1 MKILKL
7 NIHNIASIED
17 AEINFEEQPLAQSE
31 VFLIAGKTGSGK
43 STILDAICLAL
54 FDNTPRL
61 NNTNIE
67 GKDPNDKDIS
77 TSSQLQLLRRNTA
90 EGWVK
95 LWFLGSNGKHY
106 ESFWTV
112 ARAYKKVTGSLN
124 LRSRKWFLT
133 IVEDN
138 KQLNKID
145 EIKEEISK
153 AIGLDFSQ
161 FCRTTMLAQGEFTKF
176 LNSKDDDKCAIL
188 EKITGIDIYSKIG
201 AKVFEITK
209 TKKDDYDKALER
221 VNQMEILSDEK
232 IAEIQGNISKLNAEN
247 AELVKRQKEVNDK
260 KTWLEDLTKKTTEA
274 ATAATQLSEAQEK
287 VQSDEFK
294 QQESLVN
301 DWNATIE
308 ARSWLKERN
317 AQAQALKTLEEE
329 MRHHLDTFA
338 TYKQGERAM
347 SQNIDR
353 CRDTLSQQQAMID
366 EQSDKKN
373 IFDQQLAINEKLNT
387 LHNCNQAIAREN
399 EAIDRANALL
409 SGKLKTAKEKAE
421 REHKAKDDVHK
432 TLHDSHASLVKEL
445 EECHIAQLRNRA
457 NEVND
462 TLHNIETAKLVLE
475 NRDTGRQ
482 QVEQKRDAL
491 NDIDEIINDLR
502 AKLEKFKQAKQE
514 ATIAL
519 NSKRET
525 YDKLRESVEQW
536 AKDIRSKLKIGDKC
550 PVCQREITH
559 ALPHEDEINSVFIA
573 ADNDLKQAQDA
584 LDEATN
590 NYNHCDAN
598 IKAQERQKAQ
608 VLKELNTAKTYLENQ
623 EKQLVKACAQ
633 CGITTLNDNILQL
646 LEDKKQKF
654 DAENAEL
661 QTKLAHAEDLE
672 RKAGT
677 ALQDRDNARK
687 ELDKAKQDLDKAS
700 EAITKCTNDID
711 KSRRVISENDK
722 QVKDLSEDISSML
735 GDTTWQHNW
744 KTETQ
749 EFALE
754 LEKLATDYKS
764 LVEKHKNLQ
773 ITLYNLKQEHE
784 NIKESLNAIV
794 GLVPSFKEAQDLP
807 AREIANL
814 LSNAGTLRSQV
825 AATQQQID
833 STTNTHKELGDNLA
847 QFVEQH
853 PSYTTERLTQLAV
866 HSRQDIAQLQQQLQR
881 DKDRVVA
888 CEAAVKLK
896 KNELETH
903 RNNKP
908 ELDVNDTIE
917 SLTAKLNEINGEI
930 HELGEKVGGLNF
942 LLQNDA
948 TNKEKQHELIVES
961 DRRKGIY
968 QQWERLN
975 NLIGDRT
982 GKNFRTIALSYILE
996 NLIQSA
1002 NYYMHTL
1009 SDRYTLNI
1017 QPGSA
1022 VINVV
1027 DAYQGYALRATSTIS
1042 GGESFLVSL
1051 ALALALSDIAQ
1062 QLRVDMLFID
1072 EGFGSLSGEPLQ
1084 KAINTLRTLH
1094 NATGRQVGIISHIEE
1109 LKERIPVQI
1118 QVNQEGNSS
1127 SSTVKV
1133 VSL

>member
-145 EIKEEISK
+145 EIKEEISN

-317 AQAQALKTLEEE
+317 AQAQALKTLVND
-329 MRHHLDTFA
+329 MRHHLDTFS

-347 SQNIDR
+347 SQAIDR

-445 EECHIAQLRNRA
+445 EECHIAQLRNRV

-573 ADNDLKQAQDA
+573 ADNDLNQAQDA
-584 LDEATN
+584 LNEATN

-598 IKAQERQKAQ
+598 IKAQEHQKAQ

-687 ELDKAKQDLDKAS
+687 ELDKAKQDLDKAV
-700 EAITKCTNDID
+700 AQ
-711 KSRRVISENDK
+711 RHHLAA
-722 QVKDLSEDISSML
+722 QLED
-735 GDTTWQHNW
+735 
-744 KTETQ
+744 
-749 EFALE
+749 
-754 LEKLATDYKS
+754 
-764 LVEKHKNLQ
+764 
-773 ITLYNLKQEHE
+773 
-784 NIKESLNAIV
+784 
-794 GLVPSFKEAQDLP
+794 
-807 AREIANL
+807 R
-814 LSNAGTLRSQV
+814 NAGVCT
-825 AATQQQID
+825 
-833 STTNTHKELGDNLA
+833 
-847 QFVEQH
+847 
-853 PSYTTERLTQLAV
+853 
-866 HSRQDIAQLQQQLQR
+866 
-881 DKDRVVA
+881 
-888 CEAAVKLK
+888 
-896 KNELETH
+896 
-903 RNNKP
+903 
-908 ELDVNDTIE
+908 
-917 SLTAKLNEINGEI
+917 
-930 HELGEKVGGLNF
+930 
-942 LLQNDA
+942 
-948 TNKEKQHELIVES
+948 
-961 DRRKGIY
+961 
-968 QQWERLN
+968 
-975 NLIGDRT
+975 
-982 GKNFRTIALSYILE
+982 
-996 NLIQSA
+996 
-1002 NYYMHTL
+1002 
-1009 SDRYTLNI
+1009 
-1017 QPGSA
+1017 
-1022 VINVV
+1022 
-1027 DAYQGYALRATSTIS
+1027 
-1042 GGESFLVSL
+1042 
-1051 ALALALSDIAQ
+1051 
-1062 QLRVDMLFID
+1062 
-1072 EGFGSLSGEPLQ
+1072 
-1084 KAINTLRTLH
+1084 
-1094 NATGRQVGIISHIEE
+1094 
-1109 LKERIPVQI
+1109 
-1118 QVNQEGNSS
+1118 
-1127 SSTVKV
+1127 
-1133 VSL
+1133 

>member
-232 IAEIQGNISKLNAEN
+232 TAEIQGNISKLNAEN

-559 ALPHEDEINSVFIA
+559 ALPHEDEINRFFIA

-598 IKAQERQKAQ
+598 IKAQEHQKAQ

-633 CGITTLNDNILQL
+633 CGITTVNDNTLQL

-700 EAITKCTNDID
+700 EAITQCTNDID
-711 KSRRVISENDK
+711 KSRRVISDNDK

-735 GDTTWQHNW
+735 SDTTWQHNW
-744 KTETQ
+744 KTETL

-773 ITLYNLKQEHE
+773 ITLNNLKQEHE
-784 NIKESLNAIV
+784 NVKESLNAIV

-814 LSNAGTLRSQV
+814 LSKAGTLRSQV

-866 HSRQDIAQLQQQLQR
+866 HSQQDIAQLQQQLQR

-903 RNNKP
+903 RNNMP

-942 LLQNDA
+942 LLKNDA

>member
-1 MKILKL
+1 
-7 NIHNIASIED
+7 
-17 AEINFEEQPLAQSE
+17 
-31 VFLIAGKTGSGK
+31 
-43 STILDAICLAL
+43 
-54 FDNTPRL
+54 
-61 NNTNIE
+61 
-67 GKDPNDKDIS
+67 
-77 TSSQLQLLRRNTA
+77 
-90 EGWVK
+90 
-95 LWFLGSNGKHY
+95 
-106 ESFWTV
+106 
-112 ARAYKKVTGSLN
+112 
-124 LRSRKWFLT
+124 
-133 IVEDN
+133 
-138 KQLNKID
+138 
-145 EIKEEISK
+145 
-153 AIGLDFSQ
+153 
-161 FCRTTMLAQGEFTKF
+161 
-176 LNSKDDDKCAIL
+176 
-188 EKITGIDIYSKIG
+188 
-201 AKVFEITK
+201 
-209 TKKDDYDKALER
+209 
-221 VNQMEILSDEK
+221 
-232 IAEIQGNISKLNAEN
+232 
-247 AELVKRQKEVNDK
+247 
-260 KTWLEDLTKKTTEA
+260 
-274 ATAATQLSEAQEK
+274 
-287 VQSDEFK
+287 
-294 QQESLVN
+294 
-301 DWNATIE
+301 
-308 ARSWLKERN
+308 
-317 AQAQALKTLEEE
+317 
-329 MRHHLDTFA
+329 
-338 TYKQGERAM
+338 
-347 SQNIDR
+347 
-353 CRDTLSQQQAMID
+353 
-366 EQSDKKN
+366 
-373 IFDQQLAINEKLNT
+373 
-387 LHNCNQAIAREN
+387 
-399 EAIDRANALL
+399 
-409 SGKLKTAKEKAE
+409 
-421 REHKAKDDVHK
+421 
-432 TLHDSHASLVKEL
+432 
-445 EECHIAQLRNRA
+445 
-457 NEVND
+457 
-462 TLHNIETAKLVLE
+462 
-475 NRDTGRQ
+475 
-482 QVEQKRDAL
+482 
-491 NDIDEIINDLR
+491 
-502 AKLEKFKQAKQE
+502 
-514 ATIAL
+514 
-519 NSKRET
+519 
-525 YDKLRESVEQW
+525 
-536 AKDIRSKLKIGDKC
+536 
-550 PVCQREITH
+550 
-559 ALPHEDEINSVFIA
+559 
-573 ADNDLKQAQDA
+573 
-584 LDEATN
+584 
-590 NYNHCDAN
+590 
-598 IKAQERQKAQ
+598 
-608 VLKELNTAKTYLENQ
+608 
-623 EKQLVKACAQ
+623 
-633 CGITTLNDNILQL
+633 
-646 LEDKKQKF
+646 
-654 DAENAEL
+654 
-661 QTKLAHAEDLE
+661 
-672 RKAGT
+672 
-677 ALQDRDNARK
+677 
-687 ELDKAKQDLDKAS
+687 
-700 EAITKCTNDID
+700 
-711 KSRRVISENDK
+711 
-722 QVKDLSEDISSML
+722 ML

-744 KTETQ
+744 KTETL

-754 LEKLATDYKS
+754 LKKLATDYKS

-784 NIKESLNAIV
+784 NVIEALNAIV

-814 LSNAGTLRSQV
+814 LSKAGTLRSQV

-930 HELGEKVGGLNF
+930 LELGEKVGGLNF
-942 LLQNDA
+942 LLKNDA

>member
-145 EIKEEISK
+145 EIKEEISN

-387 LHNCNQAIAREN
+387 LHNSNQAIAREN

-421 REHKAKDDVHK
+421 REHKAKDEVHK

-550 PVCQREITH
+550 PVCQLEITH
-559 ALPHEDEINSVFIA
+559 ALPHEDEINSFFIA

-700 EAITKCTNDID
+700 EAITQCTNDID
-711 KSRRVISENDK
+711 KSRRVISDNDK
-722 QVKDLSEDISSML
+722 QVKDLSENISSML

-764 LVEKHKNLQ
+764 LVEKQKNLQ
-773 ITLYNLKQEHE
+773 ITLNNLKQEHDNVIE
-784 NIKESLNAIV
+784 ALNAIV
-794 GLVPSFKEAQDLP
+794 GLVPSFKEVQDLP

-814 LSNAGTLRSQV
+814 LSKAGTLRSQV

-853 PSYTTERLTQLAV
+853 PSYTTECLTQLAV

-903 RNNKP
+903 RNNMP
-908 ELDVNDTIE
+908 ELDEDDTIE

-942 LLQNDA
+942 LLKNDA

>member
-317 AQAQALKTLEEE
+317 AQAQALKTLVKE
-329 MRHHLDTFA
+329 MRHHLDTFS

-584 LDEATN
+584 LNEATN

-700 EAITKCTNDID
+700 EAITQCTNDID
-711 KSRRVISENDK
+711 KSRRVISENDT

-744 KTETQ
+744 KTETL

-773 ITLYNLKQEHE
+773 ITLNNLKQEHE
-784 NIKESLNAIV
+784 NVKESLNAIV
-794 GLVPSFKEAQDLP
+794 GLEPSFKEAQDLP

-814 LSNAGTLRSQV
+814 LSKAGTLRSQV

-833 STTNTHKELGDNLA
+833 STTNTHKELGDNLE

-853 PSYTTERLTQLAV
+853 PSYTTECLTQLAV

-908 ELDVNDTIE
+908 ELDENDTIE

-942 LLQNDA
+942 LLKNDA

-1051 ALALALSDIAQ
+1051 ALALALSDIAK

>member
-232 IAEIQGNISKLNAEN
+232 ITEIQGNISKLNAEN

-274 ATAATQLSEAQEK
+274 ATTATQLSEAQEK

-308 ARSWLKERN
+308 ARSWLKDRN
-317 AQAQALKTLEEE
+317 TQAQTLKTLEKE

-347 SQNIDR
+347 SKNIDR

-559 ALPHEDEINSVFIA
+559 ALPHEDEINSFFIA

-608 VLKELNTAKTYLENQ
+608 VLKELNNAKTYLDNQ
-623 EKQLVKACAQ
+623 ERQLVKACAQ

-700 EAITKCTNDID
+700 EAITQCTNDID
-711 KSRRVISENDK
+711 KSRRVISENDT
-722 QVKDLSEDISSML
+722 QVKNLSEDISSML

-744 KTETQ
+744 KTETL

-764 LVEKHKNLQ
+764 LIEKHKNLQ
-773 ITLYNLKQEHE
+773 ITLNNLKQEHE
-784 NIKESLNAIV
+784 NVKESLNAIV
-794 GLVPSFKEAQDLP
+794 GLVPSFKEVQDLP

-814 LSNAGTLRSQV
+814 LSKAGTLRSQV

-853 PSYTTERLTQLAV
+853 PSYTTERLTQLTV

-908 ELDVNDTIE
+908 ELDENDTIE

-930 HELGEKVGGLNF
+930 LELGEKVGGLNF
-942 LLQNDA
+942 LLKNDA

-961 DRRKGIY
+961 DRLKGIY

>member
-247 AELVKRQKEVNDK
+247 AELAKRQKEVNDK

-308 ARSWLKERN
+308 ARSWLKDRN

-329 MRHHLDTFA
+329 MRHHLDTFS
-338 TYKQGERAM
+338 TYKQGERAL
-347 SQNIDR
+347 SQNINR

-445 EECHIAQLRNRA
+445 EKCHIAQLRNRA

-559 ALPHEDEINSVFIA
+559 ALPHEDEINSFFIA
-573 ADNDLKQAQDA
+573 ADNYLKQAQDA
-584 LDEATN
+584 LDNATN

-608 VLKELNTAKTYLENQ
+608 VLKELNTAKTYLDNQ
-623 EKQLVKACAQ
+623 EKQLVEACAQ

-735 GDTTWQHNW
+735 GNTTWQHNW

-754 LEKLATDYKS
+754 LEKLATNYKS

-773 ITLYNLKQEHE
+773 ITLNNLKQEHE
-784 NIKESLNAIV
+784 NVKESLNAIV

-814 LSNAGTLRSQV
+814 LSKAGTLRSQV

-853 PSYTTERLTQLAV
+853 PSYTTERLTHLAV

-881 DKDRVVA
+881 DKDRMVA

-903 RNNKP
+903 RNNMP
-908 ELDVNDTIE
+908 ELDKNDTIE

>member
-232 IAEIQGNISKLNAEN
+232 IAEIQSNISKLNAEN

-421 REHKAKDDVHK
+421 REHKAKDEVHK

-559 ALPHEDEINSVFIA
+559 ALPHEDEINSFFIA

-711 KSRRVISENDK
+711 KSRRVISENDT

-735 GDTTWQHNW
+735 GNTTWQHNW
-744 KTETQ
+744 KTETL

-773 ITLYNLKQEHE
+773 ITLNNLKQEHE
-784 NIKESLNAIV
+784 NVKESLNAIV

-814 LSNAGTLRSQV
+814 LSKAGTLRSQV

-908 ELDVNDTIE
+908 EHDETDTIE

-942 LLQNDA
+942 LLKNDA

>member
-247 AELVKRQKEVNDK
+247 AKLVKRQKEVNDK
-260 KTWLEDLTKKTTEA
+260 KTWLEELTKKTTEA
-274 ATAATQLSEAQEK
+274 TTAATQLSEAQEM

-308 ARSWLKERN
+308 ARSWLKDRN
-317 AQAQALKTLEEE
+317 TQAQTLKTLEEE

-366 EQSDKKN
+366 EQNDKKN

-559 ALPHEDEINSVFIA
+559 ALPHEDEINRFFIA

-598 IKAQERQKAQ
+598 IKAQEHQKAQ

-633 CGITTLNDNILQL
+633 CGITTVNDNTLQL

-784 NIKESLNAIV
+784 NVKESLNAIV

-814 LSNAGTLRSQV
+814 LSKAGTLRSQV

-866 HSRQDIAQLQQQLQR
+866 HSQQDIAQLQQQLQR

-903 RNNKP
+903 RNNMP

-942 LLQNDA
+942 LLKNDA

>member
-145 EIKEEISK
+145 EIKEEISN

-387 LHNCNQAIAREN
+387 LHNSNQAIAREN

-409 SGKLKTAKEKAE
+409 AGKLKTAKEKAE
-421 REHKAKDDVHK
+421 REHKAKDEVHK

-550 PVCQREITH
+550 PVCQLEITH
-559 ALPHEDEINSVFIA
+559 ALPHEDEINSFFIA

-700 EAITKCTNDID
+700 EAITQCTNDID
-711 KSRRVISENDK
+711 KSRRVISDNDK
-722 QVKDLSEDISSML
+722 QVKDLSENISSML

-764 LVEKHKNLQ
+764 LVEKQKNLQ
-773 ITLYNLKQEHE
+773 ITLNNLKQEHDNVIE
-784 NIKESLNAIV
+784 ALNAIV
-794 GLVPSFKEAQDLP
+794 GLVPSFKEVQDLP

-814 LSNAGTLRSQV
+814 LSKAGTLRSQV

-833 STTNTHKELGDNLA
+833 STTNTHNELDDNLA
-847 QFVEQH
+847 QLVEQH
-853 PSYTTERLTQLAV
+853 PSYTTECLTQLAV

-888 CEAAVKLK
+888 CEVAVNLK

-903 RNNKP
+903 RNNMP
-908 ELDVNDTIE
+908 ELDEDDTIE

-942 LLQNDA
+942 LLKNDA

>member
-209 TKKDDYDKALER
+209 TKKDDYDKALDR

-232 IAEIQGNISKLNAEN
+232 IAEIQSNISKLNAEN

-274 ATAATQLSEAQEK
+274 ATASTQLSEAQEK

-308 ARSWLKERN
+308 ARSWLKDRN
-317 AQAQALKTLEEE
+317 TQAQTLKTLEEE

-399 EAIDRANALL
+399 EAIDRANAML

-584 LDEATN
+584 LNEATN

-722 QVKDLSEDISSML
+722 QVKDLSENISSML

-773 ITLYNLKQEHE
+773 ITLNNLKQEHE
-784 NIKESLNAIV
+784 NVKESLNAIV

-814 LSNAGTLRSQV
+814 LSKAGTLRSQV

-866 HSRQDIAQLQQQLQR
+866 HSQQDIAQLQQQLQR

-903 RNNKP
+903 RNNMP

-942 LLQNDA
+942 LLKNDA

>member
-232 IAEIQGNISKLNAEN
+232 ITEIQGNISKLNAEN

-274 ATAATQLSEAQEK
+274 ATTATQLSEAQEK

-308 ARSWLKERN
+308 ARSWLKDRN
-317 AQAQALKTLEEE
+317 TQAQTLKTLEKE
-329 MRHHLDTFA
+329 MRHHLDTFS

-347 SQNIDR
+347 SKNIDR

-559 ALPHEDEINSVFIA
+559 ALPHEDEINSFFIA

-608 VLKELNTAKTYLENQ
+608 VLKELNNAKTYLDNQ
-623 EKQLVKACAQ
+623 ERQLVKACAQ

-700 EAITKCTNDID
+700 EAITQCTNDID
-711 KSRRVISENDK
+711 KSRRVISENDT

-744 KTETQ
+744 KTETL

-764 LVEKHKNLQ
+764 LIEKHKNLQ
-773 ITLYNLKQEHE
+773 ITLNNLKQEHE
-784 NIKESLNAIV
+784 NVKESLNAIV
-794 GLVPSFKEAQDLP
+794 GLVPSFKEVQDLP

-814 LSNAGTLRSQV
+814 LSKAGTLRSQV

-853 PSYTTERLTQLAV
+853 PSYTTERLTQLTV

-908 ELDVNDTIE
+908 ELDENDTIE

-930 HELGEKVGGLNF
+930 LELGEKVGGLNF
-942 LLQNDA
+942 LLKNDA

-961 DRRKGIY
+961 DRLKGIY